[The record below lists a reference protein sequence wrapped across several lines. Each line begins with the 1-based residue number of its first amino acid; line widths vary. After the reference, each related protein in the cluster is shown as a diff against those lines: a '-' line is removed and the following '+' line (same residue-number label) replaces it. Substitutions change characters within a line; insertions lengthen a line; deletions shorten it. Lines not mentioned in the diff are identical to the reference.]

1 MNNSTLSYSICNHEW
16 SFLEGEKKHSH
27 TLKAGRHL
35 FPFQLQIGGSLP
47 SSVTASV
54 LGGAFVTYKLR
65 AVTVRPGLAH
75 NWQTVAPITICRS
88 FSPEAL
94 EYQQTL
100 EIENTWPE
108 KLMYSVM
115 IPHKAWAIGD
125 TLTALAKFSPL
136 AKGVRVLNV
145 TTSIL
150 ETTKLYVRHG
160 YQEHTRMVVSAK
172 HEIVGHKAV
181 CLEEHFHRA
190 RMPLH
195 SIHVPSPSASSP
207 PSTPGL
213 SNSQRISSSGSVSS
227 YFTSHHTTTFSGS
240 NSSTPNMPEAGP
252 SSAAIESD
260 FDPNLPEDQELNVDD
275 VVTQLTINI
284 PLLTTAT
291 HALEPIVVSHRIR
304 WYILIGNRDGHN
316 SELRCSLPLH
326 LLEHRF
332 LEESRV
338 HTATTRRLLLGG
350 PEVPE
355 ETQDGMELPSYRAHV
370 YDRVAN
376 MFLPDAATIRV
387 TNPWVHQGSN
397 PPVTSRNATGN
408 VASGTS
414 SPLDPHPISSH
425 LPHAPGSGPSTPLE
439 WVNSELLLSL
449 SQDEPASLVQGERH
463 SPSNSNGD
471 SLPTSRPASGP
482 GSNQPSRRQSRASS
496 PDHYYRSPHTCSSPG
511 EIFVHNGSQASR
523 NVHGLFQ
530 ASIKPLSWLSS
541 RSSSHSNLPSLLSST
556 LEQPQTHN
564 RPAPATMPSSPS
576 GSALLHRAFTEVP
589 DYGFAARGF
598 IGGVTPLTS
607 MRDLPSYD
615 EAERSHSDPHITT

>member
-1 MNNSTLSYSICNHEW
+1 M
-16 SFLEGEKKHSH
+16 
-27 TLKAGRHL
+27 
-35 FPFQLQIGGSLP
+35 
-47 SSVTASV
+47 
-54 LGGAFVTYKLR
+54 
-65 AVTVRPGLAH
+65 
-75 NWQTVAPITICRS
+75 ICRS

-115 IPHKAWAIGD
+115 IPHKSWAIGD
-125 TLTALAKFSPL
+125 TLIALAKFSPL
-136 AKGVRVLNV
+136 AKGVRVLSV
-145 TTSIL
+145 TASIL
-150 ETTKLYVRHG
+150 ETTKLYARNGH
-160 YQEHTRMVVSAK
+160 QEHTRMVAYAK
-172 HEIVGHKAV
+172 HEIVGHRAV
-181 CLEEHFHRA
+181 CVEEHTHRV
-190 RMPLH
+190 RTPLH
-195 SIHVPSPSASSP
+195 SAHMPPSSAPST

-213 SNSQRISSSGSVSS
+213 SASQRISSSGSVSN
-227 YFTSHHTTTFSGS
+227 YFATHTAPAPSGS
-240 NSSTPNMPEAGP
+240 SSSTPDAGP
-252 SSAAIESD
+252 SSVVIESNC
-260 FDPNLPEDQELNVDD
+260 DPNLPEDQELSADD

-284 PLLTTAT
+284 PLIAT
-291 HALEPIVVSHRIR
+291 PSHALEPVIVSHRIR

-332 LEESRV
+332 LQESRM
-338 HTATTRRLLLGG
+338 HTISTRRLLLGG

-355 ETQDGMELPSYRAHV
+355 EAQDEMELPSYRAHV

-376 MFLPDAATIRV
+376 MFLPDAATMRV
-387 TNPWVHQGSN
+387 TNPWIHQGSN
-397 PPVTSRNATGN
+397 PSMSRNAGGN
-408 VASGTS
+408 VASGAS
-414 SPLDPHPISSH
+414 SPLVPHPISSH

-449 SQDEPASLVQGERH
+449 SQDEPPPLVQDDLH
-463 SPSNSNGD
+463 SPSHSNGP
-471 SLPTSRPASGP
+471 SQPGSRP

-496 PDHYYRSPHTCSSPG
+496 PDHHRSPYTCSSSG

-541 RSSSHSNLPSLLSST
+541 RSSSHSNLSSLLPST
-556 LEQPQTHN
+556 AEQPQTHS
-564 RPAPATMPSSPS
+564 RPTPVTIPDSPS

-589 DYGFAARGF
+589 DYGVAARGF

-607 MRDLPSYD
+607 LRDLPSYD
-615 EAERSHSDPHITT
+615 ETERSRGDPHVTALSAHMSRLDSRDSPSRPHTPVA